1 MGRCNMEAVAVWR
14 QWQYGG
20 RGNMKAEGQYE
31 GRGNMEAKAIW
42 EAAVIWGCSAD
53 KRPNGCVYKM
63 LT

>member
-1 MGRCNMEAVAVWR
+1 
-14 QWQYGG
+14 
-20 RGNMKAEGQYE
+20 MKAEGQYE